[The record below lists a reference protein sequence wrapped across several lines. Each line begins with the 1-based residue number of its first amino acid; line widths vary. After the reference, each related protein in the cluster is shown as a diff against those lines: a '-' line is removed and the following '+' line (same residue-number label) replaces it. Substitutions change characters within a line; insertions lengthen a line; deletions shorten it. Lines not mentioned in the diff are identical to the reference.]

1 MELILDRKIA
11 EQRIFPAIDLA
22 ASGTRN
28 EDRLI
33 PKEELTTVNAL
44 RRRLLNM
51 NPVMQVEQLLKAIDR
66 FPTNADL
73 VGSPQTNEEA
83 PPRRPER
90 RNNSGLTR

>member
-1 MELILDRKIA
+1 
-11 EQRIFPAIDLA
+11 
-22 ASGTRN
+22 
-28 EDRLI
+28 
-33 PKEELTTVNAL
+33 
-44 RRRLLNM
+44 M

-83 PPRRPER
+83 PPRRSQ